1 MLSSEPN
8 LHTLDHLIKVAESQ
22 TKRAFVQ
29 RRFIN
34 QKPSVRKSFNL
45 KEAHKI
51 NLDLTIVN
59 DKRDAQSED

>member
-1 MLSSEPN
+1 MSSEPN
-8 LHTLDHLIKVAESQ
+8 LQTLEHLIKVAESQ
-22 TKRAFVQ
+22 TKRAFVR

-34 QKPSVRKSFNL
+34 QKPSVGKSFNL

-59 DKRDAQSED
+59 DRRDTQSED